1 MFYFRFKHAALHNL
15 VLTVA
20 LNYIY
25 KLTNINTYIALLL
38 SIPGYQTYL
47 HILDTANK
55 TELTINT
62 ICKML

>member
-15 VLTVA
+15 VLIVP
-20 LNYIY
+20 LNYTY
-25 KLTNINTYIALLL
+25 ELTNINTYIALLL

-47 HILDTANK
+47 HILDAANK